1 VSGTVIDALRYAFS
15 DKDRILVDANVWLYL
30 FAPHPPGSPAVRAYS
45 AVFTG
50 MQKNRANLYLDVL
63 VLSEFVNRYARL
75 EHQIQK
81 NAGAAV
87 SHDFKTFRDSPDFV
101 PIAQAI
107 QASVMKIGRYAKA
120 LDHPLTA
127 CDLPAVLAGFA
138 TGGRDINDELLAHCC
153 KTHGLV
159 LLTNDADLGHTG
171 VTILTTSPQLLR
183 RRRNG
188 DVQEKTD

>member
-1 VSGTVIDALRYAFS
+1 VSGTIIDASKHAFS

-30 FAPHPPGSPAVRAYS
+30 FAPNPPGSAAVRSYS
-45 AVFTG
+45 AVFTS

-107 QASVMKIGRYAKA
+107 QASVMKIGKYAQL

-127 CDLPAVLAGFA
+127 CDLPAVLAEFA
-138 TGGRDINDELLAHCC
+138 SGRRDINDELLAQCC
-153 KTHGLV
+153 KKHGLV
-159 LLTNDADLGHTG
+159 LLTNDADLGHVG
-171 VTILTTSPQLLR
+171 ITILTTNPQLLR
-183 RRRNG
+183 RR
-188 DVQEKTD
+188 